1 MTLCL
6 HLTVVVS
13 VRISSPCERNRTVWI
28 EDLVERIND
37 LKGNTRSCSKQM
49 IKFINHLSEN
59 DMEILN
65 ATSDRDAV
73 VWIWC
78 KSQIALK
85 KLQELI
91 EYNTQLDF
99 FCGLFDENPELIE
112 RKIVNLDAY
121 QLKRE
126 IGMYTIIRLYQV
138 HQNQCSICRGG
149 WKALPVPLTEG
160 IPF

>member
-1 MTLCL
+1 MKL
-6 HLTVVVS
+6 
-13 VRISSPCERNRTVWI
+13 
-28 EDLVERIND
+28 
-37 LKGNTRSCSKQM
+37 
-49 IKFINHLSEN
+49 LSEN

-65 ATSDRDAV
+65 ATSDREAV

-91 EYNTQLDF
+91 EFNAQLDF
-99 FCGLFDENPELIE
+99 FSGLLNENPELIE

-126 IGMYTIIRLYQV
+126 IGKYTIIPSAQMP
-138 HQNQCSICRGG
+138 I
-149 WKALPVPLTEG
+149 
-160 IPF
+160 F